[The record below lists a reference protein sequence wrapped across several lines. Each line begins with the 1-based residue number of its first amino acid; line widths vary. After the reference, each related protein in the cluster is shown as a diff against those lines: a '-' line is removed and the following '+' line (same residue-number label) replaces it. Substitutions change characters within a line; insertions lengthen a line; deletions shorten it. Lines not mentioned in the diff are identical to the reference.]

1 MNEIVSILLPF
12 FGVIA
17 LGYGAGKWRKTPGEG
32 LAWLNFFVFYLALPA
47 LFFQVVSETP
57 LEELTNW
64 SFILTTTFGT
74 YCTFAVAFS
83 IAALI
88 NRGNIPVSTI
98 QGLVGAYSNSGYM
111 APGLTL
117 AAFGA
122 AAAVPTALIF
132 SFENAMLF
140 ALVPMMMALGSAER
154 SQPSEILTR
163 IGRSIL
169 LHPFIIAIA
178 VGFTA
183 AASGLR
189 PPQAIDALLT
199 FLRHAAA
206 PCALF
211 ALGVGLG
218 LRTPKRIGTELPI
231 LIGIK
236 LLVHPTVVYL
246 LLSWIGGFDPIW
258 VYTAVLMAALPPAAN
273 VFVLARQ
280 YRTYVELASTGILV
294 ATFLSIFTVS
304 LILSLILTGA
314 LPVDPFH

>member
-12 FGVIA
+12 FGLVA
-17 LGYGAGKWRKTPGEG
+17 LGYGAGKWRKTPPEG
-32 LAWLNFFVFYLALPA
+32 LAWLNFFVFFLALPA
-47 LFFQVVSETP
+47 FFFQTVSAAP
-57 LEELTNW
+57 FEELTSW
-64 SFILTTTFGT
+64 SFVLTTTFGT
-74 YCTFAVAFS
+74 YCTFAIAFS

-140 ALVPMMMALGSAER
+140 ALVPMMMALGSTER
-154 SQPSEILTR
+154 SGLTEILTR
-163 IGRSIL
+163 IARSIF
-169 LHPFIIAIA
+169 LHPLIIAIA
-178 VGFTA
+178 LGFAA
-183 AASGLR
+183 AASGVR
-189 PPQAIDALLT
+189 PPQAIDALLNL
-199 FLRHAAA
+199 LRHAAA

-218 LRTPKRIGTELPI
+218 LRKPKQFDTELPI

-236 LLVHPTVVYL
+236 LLLHPTVVYL
-246 LLSWIGGFDPIW
+246 LLSWIGGFDPVW

-280 YRTYVELASTGILV
+280 YRSCVEFASTGILV
-294 ATFLSIFTVS
+294 ATFLSVFTLS

-314 LPVDPFH
+314 LPIDPFH

>member
-17 LGYGAGKWRKTPGEG
+17 LGYWAGKWRKTPAEG

-47 LFFQVVSETP
+47 LFFQIVSATP
-57 LEELTNW
+57 VEELTNW
-64 SFILTTTFGT
+64 SFVLTTTFGT

-88 NRGNIPVSTI
+88 SRGNIPVSTI

-132 SFENAMLF
+132 SFETAMLF
-140 ALVPMMMALGSAER
+140 ALVPMMMALGSTER
-154 SQPSEILTR
+154 SRPSEILVR
-163 IGRSIL
+163 IGRSIF

-178 VGFTA
+178 LGFAA

-218 LRTPKRIGTELPI
+218 LRKPKRIGTALPI

-236 LLVHPTVVYL
+236 LLVHPTIVYL
-246 LLSWIGGFDPIW
+246 LLSWIGGFEPIW

-280 YRTYVELASTGILV
+280 YRAYVELASTGILV

-304 LILSLILTGA
+304 LILSLIMTGA
-314 LPVDPFH
+314 LPVDPFY

>member
-1 MNEIVSILLPF
+1 MSEIVSIILPF
-12 FGVIA
+12 FGLIA
-17 LGYGAGKWRKTPGEG
+17 LGYGAAKWRKPSNEG
-32 LAWLNFFVFYLALPA
+32 AAWLNFFVLYLALPA
-47 LFFQVVSETP
+47 LFFQMVAETP
-57 LEELTNW
+57 LEQLTSW

-74 YCTFAVAFS
+74 YCTFAIAFS

-88 NRGNIPVSTI
+88 NRGNVPIATI
-98 QGLVGAYSNSGYM
+98 EGLLGSYSNSGYM

-117 AAFGA
+117 AAFGV

-140 ALVPMMMALGSAER
+140 ALVPMMMALGSTDRLDLVELL
-154 SQPSEILTR
+154 IR

-169 LHPFIIAIA
+169 LHPVIIAIA
-178 VGFTA
+178 AGFA
-183 AASGLR
+183 AAATGLR
-189 PPQAIDALLT
+189 PPQAIDALLNL
-199 FLRHAAA
+199 LRAAAA

-211 ALGVGLG
+211 ALGLGLG
-218 LRTPKRIGTELPI
+218 LRTPKGISFELPI
-231 LIGIK
+231 LVAIK
-236 LLVHPTVVYL
+236 LVVHPTVVYL

-280 YRTYVELASTGILV
+280 YRTHVEAASTGILL

-304 LILSLILTGA
+304 LVLSLILTGI
-314 LPVDPFH
+314 LPIDPFQ